1 MMSMV
6 INYVVTKVNIFVGKT
21 AKHTGCP

>member
-1 MMSMV
+1 MSMV